1 MTRLSCHGQ
10 MLKTKPMLAET
21 ETAHVRDMV
30 YVIIHKLK
38 YDDEYD
44 FQALGED
51 EAMFQEYRYGTPRM
65 QRRGRGAKDGV
76 ITVLV

>member
-1 MTRLSCHGQ
+1 MIVYRRQ

-30 YVIIHKLK
+30 YVVIHKLK

-44 FQALGED
+44 FQAMGED
-51 EAMFQEYRYGTPRM
+51 EAMFQEYRYI
-65 QRRGRGAKDGV
+65 QVGV
-76 ITVLV
+76 PV